1 MNMRDTKMSAVLD
14 VQQFIDEHPFS
25 RYQWRILAIC
35 FLIVAA
41 DGFDTAAIGF
51 VAPALAREWAISK
64 VGLGPVLGAALIGLA
79 IGAFI
84 AGPAADRIGRKK
96 VLICSVAFFGVW
108 TFAGVFASGIAELTA
123 YRFLTGIGL
132 GAALPNAT
140 TLLSEYVPARRR
152 ALLLNVMFCGFTLGA
167 SAGGVLSAA
176 LIPDFGWRSIFLIGG
191 VIPIA
196 LALALVALPESIQF
210 MVVRQWPAERI
221 RAVLRRIA
229 DVPSVFASGFAV
241 PGQAGAPAGSP
252 VALILST
259 RYRFGTL
266 MLWLAYFMGLLVYYL
281 LTSWMPTLVR
291 DAGFTLRQ
299 AAIVTALFTAGGLI
313 GAVGCGWLMDR
324 INPYR
329 VVALAFVLLGL
340 SVCAM
345 GKGTDSVAS
354 LSALTFVSG
363 ICMTGA
369 QMSMLALA
377 ALYYPIQ
384 GRASGVA
391 WMLGMGRFG
400 GILGAFGGGVLMA
413 AGYDM
418 ATIFTLLALPPLVA
432 AIALFALAGRVS
444 ASQSLH

>member
-1 MNMRDTKMSAVLD
+1 MRDTKMSAVLD